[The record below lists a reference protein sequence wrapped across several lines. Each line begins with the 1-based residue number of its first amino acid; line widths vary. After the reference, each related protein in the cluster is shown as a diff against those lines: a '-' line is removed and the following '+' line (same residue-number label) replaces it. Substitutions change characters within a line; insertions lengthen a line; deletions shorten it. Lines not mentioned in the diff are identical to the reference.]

1 MRTYLALKERAL
13 AFRSD
18 PRVVDA
24 MKESRIDQLAVPTL
38 AQGETWRD
46 LGDDSFDIELA
57 GARGYGYEVID
68 QLAIE
73 HLMGVGA

>member
-18 PRVVDA
+18 PRVIDA
-24 MKESRIDQLAVPTL
+24 MKASRIDQLEVATMG
-38 AQGETWRD
+38 AAETWRD
-46 LGDDSFDIELA
+46 LADESFDVELA
-57 GARGYGYEVID
+57 GGRGYGYEKID

-73 HLMGVGA
+73 HLMGVKE